1 VKIAIVGYGKMGQLI
16 NAIALERNHKT
27 IIVDPSYTKSD
38 FASVEELQRE
48 SVDCAIEFT
57 NPEQVLSNIRLLT
70 EKGINQVI
78 GTTGWYQNLPEIK
91 SLVNTNKVGLLY
103 AANFSLGVNAFMQI
117 VKAAS
122 QVFNKLPEYDVATM
136 EWHHNHKSDSPS
148 GTALKIAEQ
157 ILKNMERKTQMLQG
171 ECNRRILPEELQVS
185 SIRCGSFPGTHEV
198 SFDSK
203 ADTISLKH
211 TARSREGFALGAVVA
226 AEWLN
231 KRQGFFEIEDLL
243 NDMWK

>member
-16 NAIALERNHKT
+16 REIAHERKHET
-27 IIVDPSYTKSD
+27 IIVDPNYSQ
-38 FASVEELQRE
+38 ANCGSVTELRT
-48 SVDCAIEFT
+48 SMVDCAIEFT
-57 NPEQVLSNIRLLT
+57 TPEHVLNNIKCLSAN
-70 EKGINQVI
+70 GINQVI
-78 GTTGWYQNLPEIK
+78 GTTGWYQHLSEIE
-91 SLVNTNKVGLLY
+91 SLVNASKVGLLY

-136 EWHHNHKSDSPS
+136 EWHHNQKSDSPS

-157 ILKNMERKTQMLQG
+157 ILGNMERKTRMLTE
-171 ECNRRILPEELQVS
+171 ECNRRISPEELQVA

-226 AEWLN
+226 AEWMN
-231 KRQGFFEIEDLL
+231 NRKGFFQIEDLI

>member
-1 VKIAIVGYGKMGQLI
+1 MKIAIVGYGKMGQLI
-16 NAIALERNHKT
+16 RAIALERNHET
-27 IIVDPSYTKSD
+27 IIVDPNSTEAQFS
-38 FASVEELQRE
+38 SVDELKKD

-57 NPEQVLSNIRLLT
+57 TPEHVVNNIKTLSAL
-70 EKGINQVI
+70 GINQVI
-78 GTTGWYQNLPEIK
+78 GTTGWYQHLGAIE
-91 SLVNTNKVGLLY
+91 SLVKANKVGLLY
-103 AANFSLGVNAFMQI
+103 AANFSLGVNAFIQI

-122 QVFNKLPEYDVATM
+122 QVFDKLPEYDVATM
-136 EWHHNHKSDSPS
+136 EWHHNQKSDSPS

-157 ILKNMERKTQMLQG
+157 VLSNLTRKTKMLTG
-171 ECNRRILPEELQVS
+171 ECNRRIFPEELHVAS
-185 SIRCGSFPGTHEV
+185 LRCGSFPGTHEV

-226 AEWLN
+226 AEWMN
-231 KRQGFFEIEDLL
+231 NRQGFYQIEDLI